1 MKITMKITMWI
12 FSVLYVAIPS
22 VVVWLAWTNQMM
34 FREGL
39 ESETKVFL
47 TATMVVISVIAN
59 IAAWGSYLRWK
70 ERWKEFR

>member
-1 MKITMKITMWI
+1 MKIMLWI

-39 ESETKVFL
+39 ESETKVLL
-47 TATMVVISVIAN
+47 TVVMVAISVIAN
-59 IAAWGSYLRWK
+59 FVAWGSYLRWK
-70 ERWKEFR
+70 ERRDKKIF